1 MKILVEPSAHHLRNL
16 GDVSMLQAAFE
27 RLSDLWPEAK
37 IGVITDDPGRL
48 ELFCPGAVPV
58 SANGRRAWLDEPY
71 LGSRVHSA
79 LPEGVSLRL
88 RKLEQSVRRRSPQI
102 AAASLR
108 IRRRIKGS
116 SGDDLENFLAW
127 ANTADLLVASGAGL
141 LTDHFAPLAVTVL
154 ELLESG
160 IARGSS
166 AAMFGQGVG
175 PISDR
180 RLATWIRRVGPRLI
194 VIGIREDRMSRG
206 TLTRLGVPD
215 ELIHTTGDDAIEQ
228 AFEARSPRLG
238 SDVGFAIRSAPYAGM
253 DERQLDHVASG
264 VREAAARFSARLIPV
279 PISFAIRERD
289 DVLLSRLIG
298 EEHDERLL
306 VTPLELIKRLRQC
319 RVVVAGSYHAG
330 VFALGQGIPTVGLAS
345 SPYYVDKF
353 CGLRDQF
360 NGLSAVIRVDRPG
373 FETELKNAVEEAWRT
388 AESVRHALL
397 ESAGRQV
404 EQSRMAYRR
413 LREAVEGARRGDG
426 DRFG

>member
-16 GDVSMLQAAFE
+16 GDVSMLQTAFV

-58 SANGRRAWLDEPY
+58 SANGRRAWFDEPY

-88 RKLEQSVRRRSPQI
+88 RELEQSIRRRSPQI

-108 IRRRIKGS
+108 IRKRIKG
-116 SGDDLENFLAW
+116 SGDDLESFLAW
-127 ANTADLLVASGAGL
+127 ANSADLLVVSGAGL

-154 ELLESG
+154 ELLDSG
-160 IARGSS
+160 IARGAS

-180 RLATWIRRVGPRLI
+180 RLETWLRRVGPRLI
-194 VIGIREDRMSRG
+194 VIGIREDRMGRG

-228 AFEARSPRLG
+228 AFEARAPRLG

-253 DERQLDHVASG
+253 DERKLDRVASG
-264 VREAAARFSARLIPV
+264 VREAAARFSAGLIPV
-279 PISFAIRERD
+279 PISFAVRERD

-298 EEHDERLL
+298 EEHDEGLL
-306 VTPLELIKRLRQC
+306 VTPLDLIKRMRQC

-330 VFALGQGIPTVGLAS
+330 VFALSQGIPTVGLAS

-360 NGLSAVIRVDRPG
+360 NGLSAVIRVDRPE
-373 FETELKNAVEEAWRT
+373 FETELKNAVEEAWQT
-388 AESVRHALL
+388 AESVRPALL

-404 EQSRMAYRR
+404 EQSRVAYSR
-413 LREAVEGARRGDG
+413 LRDAVQGARRGDG